1 MSSKIKRLSDELIN
15 LISAGEVVERPVSVV
30 KELVENSI
38 DAKSTMITIELID
51 GGIKKIKVIDNG
63 TGMEPDDIPL
73 ALTPHST
80 SKITS
85 KFDLFNIQ
93 TLGFRGEA
101 LPSIASVSKFKIAS
115 KPVNKKLG
123 FYYHYLNGQITNS
136 GNVPMKDGT
145 IVEVEDLFYNTPARY
160 KHLSSNYTE
169 NSHVIDYIYKSAL
182 SHPEISFTLI
192 NNQKV
197 IYQTHSGSGILE
209 LIGITYGINIV
220 KSMLA
225 FEGNNSL
232 YAISGYTSNNQAF
245 RANKLGITIFV
256 NERIIRNQN
265 LIYAITDAYKSII
278 PIGKYPFCILKIN
291 TDPTLIDV
299 NVHPSKLEIR
309 FTDEMQLRSLITKT
323 LTKVLYEKP
332 LIYQDI
338 TIDNKKVTDSFS
350 NNYHSNGNYLDKIK
364 ETEDLFDNL
373 ETLEE
378 TNTVDNYQKN
388 DNYQNDNNYQ
398 NNNLSWND
406 FDNDEDDEDIKIDN
420 SKALNSSFSNS
431 CNQPNKIISNNTLFD
446 DDRSFFSKMHYIGQ
460 FNKTYLIFETNN
472 ELYLI
477 DQHAAAERVN
487 YEKIVDA
494 FNNYQHMNA
503 KVELLVPIMLDFNV
517 VDIPSIDNI
526 LSELSK
532 IGIEMIYF
540 GGTTYKVESIPVWI
554 KQGTEIESIQDIVT
568 QLLNKEHL
576 SIAKVYDN
584 IAKSVSCKKS
594 LKANMLI
601 KTEEVNQLL
610 NDLDQCKMPYTC
622 PHGRPTLIKFS
633 LYELEKLFKRVV

>member
-1 MSSKIKRLSDELIN
+1 MSSKIKRLPDELIN

-38 DAKSTMITIELID
+38 DAKSTIITIELID
-51 GGIKKIKVIDNG
+51 GGIKKIKVVDNG
-63 TGMEPDDIPL
+63 VGMEPDDIPL
-73 ALTPHST
+73 ALSPHST

-85 KFDLFNIQ
+85 KFDLFNIR

-115 KPVNKKLG
+115 KPINQKLG
-123 FYYHYLNGQITNS
+123 FYYHFQNGKITSS

-169 NSHVIDYIYKSAL
+169 NSHIIDYIYKSAL
-182 SHPEISFTLI
+182 SHPDISFTLI
-192 NNQKV
+192 NNQKI
-197 IYQTHSGSGILE
+197 IYQTNSGNDILE
-209 LIGITYGINIV
+209 LIGITYGMNIV

-225 FEGNNSL
+225 FEGKNSL
-232 YAISGYTSNNQAF
+232 YTISGYTSNNQAF

-256 NERIIRNQN
+256 NDRIIKNQN

-278 PIGKYPFCILKIN
+278 PIGKYPICILKIN

-309 FTDEMQLRSLITKT
+309 FTDEMQLRSLITKV
-323 LTKVLYEKP
+323 LTKTLFEKP

-338 TIDNKKVTDSFS
+338 AADNKKNNFDFHVNNSYS
-350 NNYHSNGNYLDKIK
+350 NDNYLDKIK
-364 ETEDLFDNL
+364 ETENLFDNQ

-378 TNTVDNYQKN
+378 TNIVNNYQKIDNYQK
-388 DNYQNDNNYQ
+388 DD
-398 NNNLSWND
+398 LLWND
-406 FDNDEDDEDIKIDN
+406 FDNDDEIADIENNELKQTDSPVNN
-420 SKALNSSFSNS
+420 SYI
-431 CNQPNKIISNNTLFD
+431 QPNKIISEKTLFD
-446 DDRSFFSKMHYIGQ
+446 DDKSFFSKMHYIGQ
-460 FNKTYLIFETNN
+460 FNKTYLILETNN

-477 DQHAAAERVN
+477 DQHAAAERIN
-487 YEKIVDA
+487 YEKIVNA
-494 FNNYQHMNA
+494 FNNFQNIKA
-503 KVELLVPIMLDFNV
+503 NVELLIPLMIDFNV
-517 VDIPSIDNI
+517 VDIPSIENI
-526 LSELSK
+526 LPELSK
-532 IGIEMIYF
+532 IGITMIYF
-540 GGTTYKVESIPVWI
+540 SGTTYKVESIPVWI
-554 KQGTEIESIQDIVT
+554 KQGTEIESIQDIVM

-601 KTEEVNQLL
+601 KVEEVDQLL
-610 NDLDQCKMPYTC
+610 NDLDKCKIPYTC
-622 PHGRPTLIKFS
+622 PHGRPTLIKFT

>member
-1 MSSKIKRLSDELIN
+1 MSSKIKRLPDELIN

-85 KFDLFNIQ
+85 KLDLFNIQ

-115 KPVNKKLG
+115 KPANQKLG
-123 FYYHYLNGQITNS
+123 FYYHYLNGQITSS

-169 NSHVIDYIYKSAL
+169 NSHIIDYIYKSAL

-197 IYQTHSGSGILE
+197 IYQTNSGNDILE

-220 KSMLA
+220 KSMLE
-225 FEGNNSL
+225 FEGKNSL
-232 YAISGYTSNNQAF
+232 YTISGYTSNNQAF

-278 PIGKYPFCILKIN
+278 PIGKYPFCILKIT

-323 LTKVLYEKP
+323 LTKVLFETP

-338 TIDNKKVTDSFS
+338 AIDNKNTPDSFS
-350 NNYHSNGNYLDKIK
+350 NNSHSNDDYLDKIK

-378 TNTVDNYQKN
+378 TNIVDNYQKV
-388 DNYQNDNNYQ
+388 D
-398 NNNLSWND
+398 NLSWND
-406 FDNDEDDEDIKIDN
+406 FDNDEEDEDSRIDN
-420 SKALNSSFSNS
+420 LKTLNSSLDNS
-431 CNQPNKIISNNTLFD
+431 YNQPNKIIPENTLFD
-446 DDRSFFSKMHYIGQ
+446 DDKSFFSKMHYIGQ
-460 FNKTYLIFETNN
+460 FNKTYLILETNN

-503 KVELLVPIMLDFNV
+503 KLELLVPIMLDFNV

-554 KQGTEIESIQDIVT
+554 KQGTEIESIQDIVM

>member
-1 MSSKIKRLSDELIN
+1 MSSKIKRLPDELIN

-63 TGMEPDDIPL
+63 TGMEPDDIPF

-85 KFDLFNIQ
+85 KLDLFNIK

-115 KPVNKKLG
+115 KQANQKLG
-123 FYYHYLNGQITNS
+123 FYYHYLNGQITSS

-169 NSHVIDYIYKSAL
+169 NSHIIDYIYKSAL

-197 IYQTHSGSGILE
+197 IYQTNSGNDILE

-225 FEGNNSL
+225 FEGKNSL
-232 YAISGYTSNNQAF
+232 YTISGYTSNNQAF

-278 PIGKYPFCILKIN
+278 PIGKYPFCILKIT

-323 LTKVLYEKP
+323 LTKVLFETP

-338 TIDNKKVTDSFS
+338 TIDNKNTPDSFS
-350 NNYHSNGNYLDKIK
+350 NNSHSNDDYLDKIK

-378 TNTVDNYQKN
+378 TNIVDNYQKV
-388 DNYQNDNNYQ
+388 D
-398 NNNLSWND
+398 NLSWND
-406 FDNDEDDEDIKIDN
+406 FDNDEEDEDEDSRIDN
-420 SKALNSSFSNS
+420 LKTLDSSLDNS
-431 CNQPNKIISNNTLFD
+431 NQPNKIIPENTLFD
-446 DDRSFFSKMHYIGQ
+446 DDKSFFSKMHYIGQ
-460 FNKTYLIFETNN
+460 FNKTYLILETNN

-487 YEKIVDA
+487 YEKIVDV

-503 KVELLVPIMLDFNV
+503 KLELLVPIMLDFNV

-540 GGTTYKVESIPVWI
+540 GGTTYKLESIPVWI
-554 KQGTEIESIQDIVT
+554 KQGTEIESIQDIVM

>member
-1 MSSKIKRLSDELIN
+1 MSSKIKRLPDELIN

-85 KFDLFNIQ
+85 KLDLFNIQ

-115 KPVNKKLG
+115 KPANQKLG
-123 FYYHYLNGQITNS
+123 FYYHYLNGQITSS

-169 NSHVIDYIYKSAL
+169 NSHIIDYIYKSAL

-197 IYQTHSGSGILE
+197 IYQTNSGNDILE

-220 KSMLA
+220 KSMLE
-225 FEGNNSL
+225 FEGKNSL
-232 YAISGYTSNNQAF
+232 YTISGYTSNNQAF

-278 PIGKYPFCILKIN
+278 PIGKYPFCILKIT

-323 LTKVLYEKP
+323 LTKVLFETP

-338 TIDNKKVTDSFS
+338 AIDNKNTPDSFS
-350 NNYHSNGNYLDKIK
+350 NNSHSNDDYLDKIK

-378 TNTVDNYQKN
+378 TNIVDNYQKV
-388 DNYQNDNNYQ
+388 D
-398 NNNLSWND
+398 NLSWND
-406 FDNDEDDEDIKIDN
+406 FDNDEEDEDSRIDN
-420 SKALNSSFSNS
+420 LKTLNSSLDNS
-431 CNQPNKIISNNTLFD
+431 YNQPNKIIPENTLFD
-446 DDRSFFSKMHYIGQ
+446 DDKSFFSKMHYIGQ
-460 FNKTYLIFETNN
+460 FNKTYLILETNN

-503 KVELLVPIMLDFNV
+503 KLELLVPIMLDFNV

-532 IGIEMIYF
+532 IDIEMIYF

-554 KQGTEIESIQDIVT
+554 KQGTEIESIQDIVM